1 MQQDY
6 IFIGLLVLAAAL
18 LPIAG
23 LGTAWL
29 LRPHRPSRLK
39 KTTYECGIETIGDTW
54 VQFKVSY
61 YIYALVFVIF
71 DVEAIFLLPIAV
83 ALNQVSFY
91 ALLWAIVF
99 ILLLADGLAYAW
111 RKGALDWI

>member
-1 MQQDY
+1 MAQE
-6 IFIGLLVLAAAL
+6 FGFVAL
-18 LPIAG
+18 LGLITFTIPVATLIIAFF
-23 LGTAWL
+23 
-29 LRPHRPSRLK
+29 LRPK
-39 KTTYECGIETIGDTW
+39 KSNPAKQQTYESGIETIGDTW

-61 YIYALVFVIF
+61 YIYALIFVIF

-99 ILLLADGLAYAW
+99 IVLLADGLVYAW